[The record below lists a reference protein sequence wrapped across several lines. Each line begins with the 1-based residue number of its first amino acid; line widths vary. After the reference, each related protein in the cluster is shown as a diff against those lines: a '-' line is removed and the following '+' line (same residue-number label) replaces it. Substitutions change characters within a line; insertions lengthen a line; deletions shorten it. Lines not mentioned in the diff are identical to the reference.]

1 MCVIIWLGE
10 KNEKNIILIGVIIL
24 NFIIIGFTI
33 YQNNYINTK
42 FKEID
47 KKLET
52 LSSSNNQQDIQI
64 NQLTEK
70 QRKMEQQEN
79 LKNSETETDESIFE
93 NTPTDGLTPIT
104 EDEAKKIWEE
114 YLTNTLSENINDY
127 DVSEIKMT
135 MVTPNNRFTA
145 NGGPFKTA
153 DFERSAYLLRYVKK
167 DKLEEI
173 TGYVD
178 VYTRQVIGG
187 EYRGN

>member
-1 MCVIIWLGE
+1 M
-10 KNEKNIILIGVIIL
+10 KKNIILICVIVL

-33 YQNNYINTK
+33 YQNNYINKK

-47 KKLET
+47 EKLET

-70 QRKMEQQEN
+70 QRKMEQQET

-93 NTPTDGLTPIT
+93 NTPTDGLTPIK
-104 EDEAKKIWEE
+104 EDEAKKIWED

-127 DVSEIKMT
+127 DVGKIKMT
-135 MVTPNNRFTA
+135 EVTPNNRFTA
-145 NGGPFKTA
+145 NGGPLKVA
-153 DFERSAYLLRYVKK
+153 DFERSAYLLQYIKK
-167 DKLEEI
+167 NKLGEI
-173 TGYVD
+173 IGYVD

>member
-1 MCVIIWLGE
+1 MC
-10 KNEKNIILIGVIIL
+10 
-24 NFIIIGFTI
+24 
-33 YQNNYINTK
+33 
-42 FKEID
+42 
-47 KKLET
+47 
-52 LSSSNNQQDIQI
+52 SSD
-64 NQLTEK
+64 L
-70 QRKMEQQEN
+70 
-79 LKNSETETDESIFE
+79 ESIFE
-93 NTPTDGLTPIT
+93 NTPTDGITPIT

>member
-1 MCVIIWLGE
+1 MKRI
-10 KNEKNIILIGVIIL
+10 KKNIILIGVIIL

-47 KKLET
+47 KKLEN

-70 QRKMEQQEN
+70 QRKTEQQET

-104 EDEAKKIWEE
+104 ADEAKKIWKQ
-114 YLTNTLSENINDY
+114 YLNDKQKIFAY
-127 DVSEIKMT
+127 TITGISIEQKK
-135 MVTPNNRFTA
+135 PNNFLDIQSIDTY
-145 NGGPFKTA
+145 GYKMA
-153 DFERSAYLLRYVKK
+153 DFTRKCYVIVCTLNK
-167 DKLEEI
+167 EEFYI
-173 TGYVD
+173 KHYFNN
-178 VYTRQVIGG
+178 I
-187 EYRGN
+187 

>member
-1 MCVIIWLGE
+1 M
-10 KNEKNIILIGVIIL
+10 KKNIILIGVIIL

-70 QRKMEQQEN
+70 QRKMEQQET
-79 LKNSETETDESIFE
+79 LKNSETKTDESIFE
-93 NTPTDGLTPIT
+93 NTPTDGITPIT

-173 TGYVD
+173 TGYID
-178 VYTRQVIGG
+178 IYTRQVIGG

>member
-1 MCVIIWLGE
+1 M
-10 KNEKNIILIGVIIL
+10 KKNIILIANIVL
-24 NFIIIGFTI
+24 VLIIIGLII
-33 YQNNYINTK
+33 YQENYINKK
-42 FKEID
+42 FEEIND
-47 KKLET
+47 KLDY
-52 LSSSNNQQDIQI
+52 LQASANQQDIQI
-64 NQLTEK
+64 SQITEK
-70 QRKMEQQEN
+70 QRKLEQKEN
-79 LKNSETETDESIFE
+79 LNNIESKTDKSIFE
-93 NTPTDGLTPIT
+93 NTTTDGLTPIT

-153 DFERSAYLLRYVKK
+153 DFERSAYFLRYVKK

-178 VYTRQVIGG
+178 IYTRQVIGG